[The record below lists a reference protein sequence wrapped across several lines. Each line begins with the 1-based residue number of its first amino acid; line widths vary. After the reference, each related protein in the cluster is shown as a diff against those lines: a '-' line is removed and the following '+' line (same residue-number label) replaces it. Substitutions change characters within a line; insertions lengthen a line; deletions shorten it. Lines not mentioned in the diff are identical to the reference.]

1 MMHIYIRPK
10 LFKYA
15 FPSNLPVH
23 SYKNA
28 DIMILLSR
36 GANWGR
42 ITLAPFNLSSSNAYD
57 LNFLLKFTVRDLV
70 LKIDARLIFST
81 MNVKPKKANN

>member
-1 MMHIYIRPK
+1 MATKVNKTIPVIGKRKKLPVTTMMHIYIRPK

-36 GANWGR
+36 GAN
-42 ITLAPFNLSSSNAYD
+42 
-57 LNFLLKFTVRDLV
+57 
-70 LKIDARLIFST
+70 
-81 MNVKPKKANN
+81 